1 MILCICRRTSDR
13 DIVKAIESGTAVS
26 LQDFQANGVAD
37 GCGCCHAALEEI
49 IATVRGDAGDKC
61 AGCPRAG
68 SAACHDGEAAA

>member
-13 DIVKAIESGTAVS
+13 EIVKAIESGTAMS
-26 LQDFQANGVAD
+26 LQDFQRNGVAD

-49 IATVRGDAGDKC
+49 IATVRVDQC